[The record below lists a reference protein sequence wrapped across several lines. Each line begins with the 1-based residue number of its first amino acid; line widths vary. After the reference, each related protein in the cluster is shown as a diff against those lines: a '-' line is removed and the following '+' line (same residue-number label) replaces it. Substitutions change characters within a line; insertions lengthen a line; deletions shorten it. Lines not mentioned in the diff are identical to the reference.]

1 MYKQT
6 VLWSQISIASYKV
19 PHLSDFAGDIIQFWW
34 QWPTW
39 IFLDLSLKFFM
50 NLLSFSL
57 VAIGFQESIRK
68 CRECEEIMRN
78 GGLYRLQNK
87 RSSGCGYK
95 DSDLI
100 SYASW
105 EGNMSA
111 WVYMQKCL
119 VVWYLI
125 LYKNLAIYIYIK
137 YSIMFLKTITY

>member
-1 MYKQT
+1 
-6 VLWSQISIASYKV
+6 
-19 PHLSDFAGDIIQFWW
+19 
-34 QWPTW
+34 
-39 IFLDLSLKFFM
+39 M

-95 DSDLI
+95 DSGLI

-125 LYKNLAIYIYIK
+125 LYKNLAIYIYKILNNVSK
-137 YSIMFLKTITY
+137 NNYLSIFWMICLSHTLHIYMLGHAFSRVQMYMRWLEVLLAYCTCL

>member
-1 MYKQT
+1 
-6 VLWSQISIASYKV
+6 
-19 PHLSDFAGDIIQFWW
+19 
-34 QWPTW
+34 
-39 IFLDLSLKFFM
+39 M

-95 DSDLI
+95 DSGLI

-125 LYKNLAIYIYIK
+125 LYKNLAIYIYKILNNVSK
-137 YSIMFLKTITY
+137 NNYLLIFWMICLSHTLHIYMLGHAFSRVQMYMRWLEVLLAYCTCL

>member
-1 MYKQT
+1 
-6 VLWSQISIASYKV
+6 
-19 PHLSDFAGDIIQFWW
+19 
-34 QWPTW
+34 
-39 IFLDLSLKFFM
+39 M

-87 RSSGCGYK
+87 RSSGCRYK
-95 DSDLI
+95 DSGLI

-125 LYKNLAIYIYIK
+125 LYKNLAIYIYKILNNVSK
-137 YSIMFLKTITY
+137 NNYLLIFWMICLSHTLHIYMLGHAFSRVQMYMRWLEVLLAYCTCL

>member
-1 MYKQT
+1 
-6 VLWSQISIASYKV
+6 
-19 PHLSDFAGDIIQFWW
+19 
-34 QWPTW
+34 
-39 IFLDLSLKFFM
+39 M

-95 DSDLI
+95 DSGLI

-125 LYKNLAIYIYIK
+125 LYKNLAIYIYKILNNVSK
-137 YSIMFLKTITY
+137 NNYLLIFWMICLSHTLHIYMLGHAFSRVQMYMRWLQVLLAYCTCL